1 MENKPRIF
9 DNFMT
14 IFQRRSS
21 SPRSPFSTDS
31 PKSIPFLSPIAN
43 SVVARCSKV
52 LNTPTEDLC
61 SSFDI
66 ETGESGK
73 QHFEYARHLL
83 EFCSYRAFDVLT
95 ARADY
100 FSDKEFRRLTYDMM
114 LAWEAP
120 GVEDETI
127 YKESVSPSTMQ
138 SEDDD
143 GWSFFYSSSTAMAV
157 QVDSE
162 KTVGPEAFARIAPA
176 CAVIAD
182 VATVQNLF
190 DALTNTSGDRLHFLI
205 YDKYLQ
211 SLDRVIKSA
220 KSVLSASSNLE
231 IVDGE
236 IIVDVDGTVPTQ
248 PVLQH
253 IGISAWPGRLTLSSK
268 ALYFESLGV
277 GQYDKPAQYDLSRDL
292 KQVIKPELTGPLGA
306 RLFDKAVMYRSMSL
320 TEPIFLEF
328 PEFKGSS
335 RRDYWLDVS
344 LEILLAHRFVRRYNL
359 KGVQESEAVAR
370 AILGIFRCRAV
381 REGFYFFSSHYK
393 SLLVFNLAE
402 NLPGGDAILE
412 TLSSC
417 LALLRVSSSQADS
430 SGIVRPVSTEKQH
443 KVSPVSLLALRRFGL
458 ILQEDVEFDKDE
470 IYGSGY
476 ICVGEVDPLEVA
488 IKQSKVDT
496 GKAEAARE
504 TVNQVK
510 VDGIDANLAIMKEL
524 LFPLILLAKR
534 VQFLASWEEPFK
546 STVFMLLTCYLFVS
560 GWFTFVLPFILV
572 SLAVLMLWRRLAN
585 KGKLVDAF
593 KIVAPPNRNAVE
605 QLITLQEAIS
615 QVEGLVQAVNVVLL
629 KMRAL
634 LFAVLP
640 EATYTVAIFLLL
652 TAAFFVL
659 VPFRFIILFVLMEP
673 YTREM
678 PLRRE
683 SSYRSLRRLREWW
696 FGIPAAPVQLIK
708 YENSKKK
715 K

>member
-1 MENKPRIF
+1 
-9 DNFMT
+9 MT
-14 IFQRRSS
+14 IFQRRNS
-21 SPRSPFSTDS
+21 SPRSPLSADS

-43 SVVARCSKV
+43 SVVSRCSKI
-52 LNTPTEDLC
+52 LNTPTEELRTC
-61 SSFDI
+61 FDI

-73 QHFEYARHLL
+73 QTLTYARHFL
-83 EFCSYRAFDVLT
+83 EFCSYRAFNVLT
-95 ARADY
+95 ARAGY
-100 FSDKEFRRLTYDMM
+100 LSDKEFRRLTYDMM

-120 GVEDETI
+120 SVEGETM
-127 YKESVSPSTMQ
+127 YKESASPSKVQ
-138 SEDDD
+138 DEDDE
-143 GWSFFYSSSTAMAV
+143 GWSLFYSSSTATAV
-157 QVDSE
+157 QVNNE
-162 KTVGPEAFARIAPA
+162 KTVGLEAFARIAPA

-190 DALTNTSGDRLHFLI
+190 DALTNTSGNRLHFLI

-220 KSVLSASSNLE
+220 KNVLSASSNLE

-253 IGISAWPGRLTLSSK
+253 IGISAWPGRLTLSSE
-268 ALYFESLGV
+268 ALFFESLGV
-277 GQYDKPAQYDLSRDL
+277 GQYDKPTRYDLSRDL

-306 RLFDKAVMYRSMSL
+306 RLFDKAVMYRSISL

-344 LEILLAHRFVRRYNL
+344 LEILLAHKFVRKYHL
-359 KGVQESEAVAR
+359 KGIQESEAIAR
-370 AILGIFRCRAV
+370 AILGVFRCRAV
-381 REGFYFFSSHYK
+381 RESFYFFSSHYK
-393 SLLVFNLAE
+393 TLLLFNLAE

-417 LALLRVSSSQADS
+417 LALLRTSSTQADS
-430 SGIVRPVSTEKQH
+430 SGSAQTEKQH
-443 KVSPVSLLALRRFGL
+443 KISPVSLLALRTFGL
-458 ILQEDVEFDKDE
+458 ILQKDLEFDE
-470 IYGSGY
+470 EATNGSGY
-476 ICVGEVDPLEVA
+476 ICVGEVDPLELAV
-488 IKQSKVDT
+488 KQLKVDT
-496 GKAEAARE
+496 GKAEAAQE

-524 LFPLILLAKR
+524 LFPLILLARR

-546 STVFMLLTCYLFVS
+546 STIFLVLVCYLFVS
-560 GWFTFVLPFILV
+560 GWFKFVLPIILV
-572 SLAVLMLWRRLAN
+572 SLAVLMLWHRLAN

-593 KIVAPPNRNAVE
+593 RIVAPPDKNAVE

-615 QVEGLVQAVNVVLL
+615 QVEALVQAVNIVLL
-629 KMRAL
+629 KLRAL
-634 LFAVLP
+634 LLAVLP
-640 EATYTVAIFLLL
+640 EATYRVAIFLLL
-652 TAAFFVL
+652 IAAFFML
-659 VPFRFIILFVLMEP
+659 VPFRYIILFVLLEP

-683 SSYRSLRRLREWW
+683 SSYRWLRRLREWW

-708 YENSKKK
+708 NEDSKKK

>member
-1 MENKPRIF
+1 
-9 DNFMT
+9 MT

>member
-1 MENKPRIF
+1 
-9 DNFMT
+9 
-14 IFQRRSS
+14 
-21 SPRSPFSTDS
+21 
-31 PKSIPFLSPIAN
+31 
-43 SVVARCSKV
+43 
-52 LNTPTEDLC
+52 
-61 SSFDI
+61 
-66 ETGESGK
+66 
-73 QHFEYARHLL
+73 
-83 EFCSYRAFDVLT
+83 
-95 ARADY
+95 
-100 FSDKEFRRLTYDMM
+100 
-114 LAWEAP
+114 
-120 GVEDETI
+120 
-127 YKESVSPSTMQ
+127 MQ